1 MDAIFSGLGVVRITV
16 RRRSPASNELGNL
29 TNFSYLRHLEY
40 FTKLYESG
48 KFRTISSTDVTSPPE
63 FHTFVCF
70 VSQSIEVSM
79 ALAEHF
85 AKIFNTKESSDETTT
100 NESKMKVCSLG
111 EATKNHL
118 SKSCIAYA
126 NVGDVTK
133 GIKKFICDKK
143 VVKRSIFILLGSNK
157 DEIIALTTSG
167 ADTQPQGAATPS
179 WLDVSSASEGKK
191 LVGMWKPWKKFPCAK
206 RIELGRSFVQFEP
219 RRESSITADISS
231 MGDSGEI
238 IGAIKEVGTAV
249 LEQET
254 KKQSNSN
261 SGGILVF
268 FPGIPGCGKSS
279 LVESSRLRVE
289 EKMSLLAK
297 EKGNSFNRNVH
308 VKEGD
313 KIGKNFW
320 NIIEDLLSDDN
331 IMDGKSPSLVI
342 ADKNAPPASWQKLG
356 QIGNDTNGIMLPVL
370 PDSSVLET
378 TTIEGSILPNGTLL
392 PQASHF
398 YPFSLKF
405 LAVALARVLNRPA
418 GEHSGKLD
426 SGFPMACM
434 VVVQFFSF
442 YRYIGADT
450 IQEKMGEKFDK
461 DGAFSIKILKP
472 LQVPFLTA
480 AAQDEELPDDLKQL
494 LVESIQLRHGHDKS
508 KKFKV
513 KKDDPQMID
522 MEKRMRSSIEA
533 HRDRISA
540 MTVSLE
546 DTMEVFATQITE
558 RIESLYS
565 KADCIAQP
573 MIDHSQDDHNTV
585 KLVSIDIDKAEIQK
599 LLQKHRES
607 GTIKKFFDCI
617 QSLSTPMADEA
628 RTDDIDTA
636 MVDENGVACELTS
649 DGDKGVI
656 HQDPNFVES
665 THVTMAFAGEK
676 NSPEK
681 LISKFSH
688 LQGREVKLS
697 VSGLLWSSTIAAL
710 AIKISS
716 STTCD
721 DSYSVP
727 KCENAFAHITVWVA
741 PDVKKSLSNQLP
753 DLVDSGKA
761 FRVDFE
767 KEDVLVGKISFW
779 NHKNE
784 PFRV

>member
-1 MDAIFSGLGVVRITV
+1 
-16 RRRSPASNELGNL
+16 
-29 TNFSYLRHLEY
+29 
-40 FTKLYESG
+40 
-48 KFRTISSTDVTSPPE
+48 
-63 FHTFVCF
+63 
-70 VSQSIEVSM
+70 
-79 ALAEHF
+79 
-85 AKIFNTKESSDETTT
+85 
-100 NESKMKVCSLG
+100 
-111 EATKNHL
+111 
-118 SKSCIAYA
+118 
-126 NVGDVTK
+126 
-133 GIKKFICDKK
+133 
-143 VVKRSIFILLGSNK
+143 
-157 DEIIALTTSG
+157 
-167 ADTQPQGAATPS
+167 
-179 WLDVSSASEGKK
+179 
-191 LVGMWKPWKKFPCAK
+191 
-206 RIELGRSFVQFEP
+206 
-219 RRESSITADISS
+219 
-231 MGDSGEI
+231 
-238 IGAIKEVGTAV
+238 
-249 LEQET
+249 
-254 KKQSNSN
+254 
-261 SGGILVF
+261 
-268 FPGIPGCGKSS
+268 
-279 LVESSRLRVE
+279 
-289 EKMSLLAK
+289 
-297 EKGNSFNRNVH
+297 
-308 VKEGD
+308 
-313 KIGKNFW
+313 
-320 NIIEDLLSDDN
+320 
-331 IMDGKSPSLVI
+331 
-342 ADKNAPPASWQKLG
+342 
-356 QIGNDTNGIMLPVL
+356 
-370 PDSSVLET
+370 
-378 TTIEGSILPNGTLL
+378 
-392 PQASHF
+392 
-398 YPFSLKF
+398 
-405 LAVALARVLNRPA
+405 
-418 GEHSGKLD
+418 
-426 SGFPMACM
+426 
-434 VVVQFFSF
+434 
-442 YRYIGADT
+442 
-450 IQEKMGEKFDK
+450 
-461 DGAFSIKILKP
+461 
-472 LQVPFLTA
+472 
-480 AAQDEELPDDLKQL
+480 
-494 LVESIQLRHGHDKS
+494 
-508 KKFKV
+508 
-513 KKDDPQMID
+513 MID

-585 KLVSIDIDKAEIQK
+585 KLVSIDIDKVEIQK

-710 AIKISS
+710 AIKIAS